1 MVTSVLLQ
9 PTEGA
14 DPEVVILR
22 AAYATGG
29 GTAELLAT
37 GVEEKCFARLRSL
50 LRGWRAECERRFP
63 KHNWTGPDTERC
75 GLQRLGG
82 GDGFITDTCT
92 TARCTQ
98 DKLITVVVQQVKEKH
113 DPAAWAQLTAEQ
125 QEKVVRCYAHHCG
138 NHMRNIWL
146 AAMSKAQN
154 DIVREDLKD
163 ELEHFCSHSSA
174 CQWTSTSS
182 CGRTARSSTTA
193 AGTTR
198 GRASHMPNG

>member
-1 MVTSVLLQ
+1 MSARRVAGAFRVRQLGLDETTKLQEPSMVTSVLLQ

-82 GDGFITDTCT
+82 GDGFITDT
-92 TARCTQ
+92 
-98 DKLITVVVQQVKEKH
+98 EK
-113 DPAAWAQLTAEQ
+113 
-125 QEKVVRCYAHHCG
+125 
-138 NHMRNIWL
+138 
-146 AAMSKAQN
+146 
-154 DIVREDLKD
+154 
-163 ELEHFCSHSSA
+163 SS
-174 CQWTSTSS
+174 
-182 CGRTARSSTTA
+182 
-193 AGTTR
+193 
-198 GRASHMPNG
+198 P